1 MRGLKQNK
9 DMTNLEKQQIATKL
23 AEYCGL
29 YESQNKAANSLK
41 NVSSA
46 TISQMLKGKKQL
58 ENHEEPGAWR
68 LIKVEMW
75 RNVAAQIG
83 YTKEEWVV
91 AETRDFKLLTKLL
104 RYSQE
109 SSKVSFIIGD
119 TGSGKTETIKQF
131 TKEHKEVYTLK
142 CNDFWNRKT
151 FLFELLTAIG
161 VDASGYTMYEMMMK
175 IVKKIK
181 EKDSPLLIL
190 DEADKL
196 NDQLLYF
203 FITLYN
209 NLEDHCG
216 IIMIA
221 TEFLKKRIEK
231 GIRLGK
237 KGYPEIFSRGGK
249 KFIELKGVGSTDVRA
264 ICMANGVT
272 EAKTIREIYEDSDN
286 DLRRV
291 KDKVKAYREFVQKDT
306 NRA

>member
-1 MRGLKQNK
+1 
-9 DMTNLEKQQIATKL
+9 MTNQEKQQITTKL

-46 TISQMLKGKKQL
+46 TISHMLKGSKQL
-58 ENHEEPGAWR
+58 ANNEEPEAWR

-83 YTKEEWVV
+83 HTNDDWVI

-104 RYSQE
+104 VYSKE

-119 TGSGKTETIKQF
+119 TGSGKTETLKHF
-131 TKEHKEVYTLK
+131 TKENKEVYTLK

-161 VDASGYTMYEMMMK
+161 VDASGYTMYEMMVK
-175 IVKKIK
+175 IVKRVK
-181 EKDSPLLIL
+181 EKELPIIIL

-209 NLEDHCG
+209 NLEDHCS

-237 KGYPEIFSRGGK
+237 KGYPEIYSRGGK
-249 KFIELKGVGSTDVRA
+249 KFIQLKGVGSTDVRA
-264 ICMANGVT
+264 ICMANGIT
-272 EAKTIREIYEDSDN
+272 EAKAVKDIYEDSDN

-291 KDKVKAYREFVQKDT
+291 KDKVKAYKEFVLKE
-306 NRA
+306 